1 MLIRKA
7 KVTDVT
13 VIQSLVKPFAEARK
27 MLALSFGD
35 ITERL
40 RDFSILEDDAGEPIG
55 CVAVHIVWERLVEL
69 RSLAVRSDR
78 QGEGLGKTLVDAA
91 RREARELG
99 ATQIFTLSFVPDFF
113 HKQGF
118 VTIDRRVLPHKVWQD
133 CTHCPL
139 FPDCGETALMQE
151 LDTPEA

>member
-1 MLIRKA
+1 MFIRKA

-13 VIQSLVKPFAEARK
+13 TIQSLVKPFAEERK

-40 RDFSILEDDAGEPIG
+40 RDFLILEDNGTAIG

-69 RSLAVRSDR
+69 RSLAVCAQH
-78 QGEGLGKTLVDAA
+78 QGEGLGKMLVDAA
-91 RREARELG
+91 RREAVELG

-113 HKQGF
+113 HKLGF
-118 VTIDRRVLPHKVWQD
+118 STIDRRVLPHKVWQD
-133 CTHCPL
+133 CTHCPP
-139 FPDCGETALMQE
+139 FPDCGETALMLE
-151 LDTPEA
+151 LTTQK